1 MQQSCG
7 SYTSGYLSS
16 SEQNGFP
23 RLSSFTWESG
33 TDNVLT
39 KIQSNSQ
46 NTFSLKLSAISADNG
61 DGAEECAGGIIV
73 ATFVYEAVDPSGR
86 IVKNKVEADNEQVVL
101 AKLQDQQFHVI
112 SLGEAKAG
120 LKMQL
125 SSGKAQKIKLQTL
138 VVFSR
143 QFATMID
150 AGIPI
155 IKCLDILES
164 QTKEDAMKMVINS
177 TRKDVKGGLSL
188 TDAISKHPNAFS
200 KLYINMIRAA
210 EIGGILDVI
219 LDRLAGFLEKEMEI
233 KGKIKSA
240 MMYPMIVL
248 NFAGIMVLALF
259 MFVLPRFKEIFLSMN
274 VEMPVVTLALFAV
287 GDWLQQ
293 YWWIALIIIIGSIIA
308 FKQYGKTPRGN
319 YNIDK
324 LKLKVPIFGDL
335 NLKLSI
341 SRFARTFGTLISSGV
356 PMMRS
361 LEIIGETS
369 GNAILAEAIVN
380 ARTSI
385 REGAKISQPLA
396 ACGLFPAMVTHMVD
410 VGEETGRL
418 SEMLCKVADFYDDEV
433 DAMVKGLTSM
443 IEPLLIVFM
452 GVLVG
457 FIAVSVMSPIFK
469 LVSSIH

>member
-1 MQQSCG
+1 M
-7 SYTSGYLSS
+7 
-16 SEQNGFP
+16 
-23 RLSSFTWESG
+23 
-33 TDNVLT
+33 
-39 KIQSNSQ
+39 
-46 NTFSLKLSAISADNG
+46 
-61 DGAEECAGGIIV
+61 
-73 ATFVYEAVDPSGR
+73 ATFTYDAVDPTGR
-86 IVKNKVEADNEQVVL
+86 MVKGKVEADNEQVVL
-101 AKLQDQQFHVI
+101 AKLHDQQFHVV

-120 LKMQL
+120 FKMQL
-125 SSGKAQKIKLQTL
+125 AGGKAAKIKLQTL
-138 VVFSR
+138 VIFSR

-155 IKCLDILES
+155 IKCLDILEG
-164 QTKEDAMKMVINS
+164 QTKEDAMKMVINA
-177 TRKDVKGGLSL
+177 TRKDVKSGLSL
-188 TDAISKHPNAFS
+188 TDAIAKHPNAFS

-240 MMYPMIVL
+240 MMYPIIVL
-248 NFAGIMVLALF
+248 NFAGVMVIALF

-274 VEMPVVTLALFAV
+274 VEMPPVTLALFAV
-287 GDWLQQ
+287 GDWLQKF
-293 YWWIALIIIIGSIIA
+293 WWMVIIIGVGA
-308 FKQYGKTPRGN
+308 YVGFKQYDKTAKGH
-319 YNIDK
+319 YQIDKYK
-324 LKLKVPIFGDL
+324 LKLPIFGDL
-335 NLKLSI
+335 SLKLSI
-341 SRFARTFGTLISSGV
+341 SRFCRTFGTLIASGV

-369 GNAILAEAIVN
+369 GNAVLAEAIAN

-396 ACGLFPAMVTHMVD
+396 SSGLFPSMVTHMVD

-433 DAMVKGLTSM
+433 DAMVKGLTSL
-443 IEPLLIVFM
+443 IEPLLIVSM

-457 FIAVSVMSPIFK
+457 FIAISVMSPIFK

>member
-1 MQQSCG
+1 M
-7 SYTSGYLSS
+7 
-16 SEQNGFP
+16 
-23 RLSSFTWESG
+23 
-33 TDNVLT
+33 
-39 KIQSNSQ
+39 
-46 NTFSLKLSAISADNG
+46 
-61 DGAEECAGGIIV
+61 

-86 IVKNKVEADNEQVVL
+86 IVKNKVEGDNEQSVL
-101 AKLQDQQFHVI
+101 AKLHDQQFHIV
-112 SLGEAKAG
+112 SLSESKGG
-120 LKMQL
+120 MKMRMA
-125 SSGKAQKIKLQTL
+125 SGKGQKIKLQTL

-164 QTKEDAMKMVINS
+164 QTKEDAMKAVINA

-188 TDAISKHPNAFS
+188 TDAIAKHPNAFS
-200 KLYINMIRAA
+200 KLYVNMIRAA

-233 KGKIKSA
+233 RGKIKSA
-240 MMYPMIVL
+240 MMYPIIVL
-248 NFAGIMVLALF
+248 NFAGVMVLALF

-274 VEMPVVTLALFAV
+274 VEMPVVTLALFSI
-287 GDWLQQ
+287 GDWLQKF
-293 YWWIALIIIIGSIIA
+293 WWVVLILGVAGYIG
-308 FKQYGKTPRGN
+308 FKQYDKTTKGH

-324 LKLKVPIFGDL
+324 LKLRIPIFGDL
-335 NLKLSI
+335 SLKMSVA
-341 SRFARTFGTLISSGV
+341 RFCRTFGTLIASGV

-369 GNAILAEAIVN
+369 GNAVLAESIVN
-380 ARTSI
+380 ARASI
-385 REGAKISQPLA
+385 REGAKISSPLA
-396 ACGLFPAMVTHMVD
+396 ASGLFPSMVTHMID

-433 DAMVKGLTSM
+433 DSLVKGLTSL
-443 IEPLLIVFM
+443 IEPMLIVFM

>member
-1 MQQSCG
+1 M
-7 SYTSGYLSS
+7 
-16 SEQNGFP
+16 
-23 RLSSFTWESG
+23 
-33 TDNVLT
+33 
-39 KIQSNSQ
+39 
-46 NTFSLKLSAISADNG
+46 
-61 DGAEECAGGIIV
+61 
-73 ATFVYEAVDPSGR
+73 ATFVYNAVDPAGR
-86 IVKNKVEADNEQVVL
+86 AVKGKVEADNEQMVL
-101 AKLQDQQFHVI
+101 AKLHEQHFHILSV
-112 SLGEAKAG
+112 GEA
-120 LKMQL
+120 
-125 SSGKAQKIKLQTL
+125 SSGFKMAALNKGGKVKLQSL

-164 QTKEDAMKMVINS
+164 QTKDPALKGVINT

-188 TDAISKHPNAFS
+188 TDAIGKHPTVFS
-200 KLYINMIRAA
+200 KLYVNMIKAA

-240 MMYPMIVL
+240 MMYPCIVL
-248 NFAGIMVLALF
+248 VFAFIMVVALL
-259 MFVLPRFKEIFLSMN
+259 MFVLPKFKEIFASMN
-274 VEMPVVTLALFAV
+274 VDMPPVTMALFGASDWFQKFWWVVLIMGV
-287 GDWLQQ
+287 GG
-293 YWWIALIIIIGSIIA
+293 YIA
-308 FKQYGKTPRGN
+308 FKQYDKTVKGH

-324 LKLKVPIFGDL
+324 LKLKLPITGDL
-335 NLKLSI
+335 ALKISI
-341 SRFARTFGTLISSGV
+341 SRFTRTFGTLIASGV

-361 LEIIGETS
+361 MEIIGETS
-369 GNAILAEAIVN
+369 GNAVLAEAVGN
-380 ARTSI
+380 ARVSI
-385 REGAKISQPLA
+385 REGAKISAPLA
-396 ACGLFPAMVTHMVD
+396 ASGLFPAMVTHMID

-418 SEMLCKVADFYDDEV
+418 SEMLTKVSDFYDDEV

-457 FIAVSVMSPIFK
+457 FIAISVMTPIFK

>member
-1 MQQSCG
+1 M
-7 SYTSGYLSS
+7 
-16 SEQNGFP
+16 
-23 RLSSFTWESG
+23 
-33 TDNVLT
+33 
-39 KIQSNSQ
+39 
-46 NTFSLKLSAISADNG
+46 
-61 DGAEECAGGIIV
+61 
-73 ATFVYEAVDPSGR
+73 ATFTYDAVDPAGR
-86 IVKNKVEADNEQVVL
+86 MVKGKVEADNEQVVL
-101 AKLQDQQFHVI
+101 AKLHEQQFHVV
-112 SLGEAKAG
+112 SLGEAKSGFKVQMAG
-120 LKMQL
+120 
-125 SSGKAQKIKLQTL
+125 GKAQKIKLQTL
-138 VVFSR
+138 VIFSR

-164 QTKEDAMKMVINS
+164 QTKEDAMKAVINA

-188 TDAISKHPNAFS
+188 TDAIAKHPHAFS

-233 KGKIKSA
+233 RGKIKSA
-240 MMYPMIVL
+240 MMYPIIVL
-248 NFAGIMVLALF
+248 NFAGVMVIALF

-274 VEMPVVTLALFAV
+274 VEMPPVTLALFAV

-293 YWWIALIIIIGSIIA
+293 FWWMVIIFGVGAFIG
-308 FKQYGKTPRGN
+308 FKQYDKTAKGH

-324 LKLKVPIFGDL
+324 AKLKLPIFGDL
-335 NLKLSI
+335 SLKMSI
-341 SRFARTFGTLISSGV
+341 ARFCRTFGTLIASGV

-369 GNAILAEAIVN
+369 GNAVLAEAIAN

-396 ACGLFPAMVTHMVD
+396 ASGLFPSMVTHMVD

-433 DAMVKGLTSM
+433 DAMVKGLTSL
-443 IEPLLIVFM
+443 IEPLLIVSM

-457 FIAVSVMSPIFK
+457 FIAISVMSPIFK

>member
-1 MQQSCG
+1 M
-7 SYTSGYLSS
+7 
-16 SEQNGFP
+16 
-23 RLSSFTWESG
+23 
-33 TDNVLT
+33 
-39 KIQSNSQ
+39 
-46 NTFSLKLSAISADNG
+46 
-61 DGAEECAGGIIV
+61 

-101 AKLQDQQFHVI
+101 AKLHEQQFHIV
-112 SLGEAKAG
+112 SVNEAKTGMKTRMAG
-120 LKMQL
+120 
-125 SSGKAQKIKLQTL
+125 GKGQKIKLQTL

-164 QTKEDAMKMVINS
+164 QTKEEAMKAVINA

-188 TDAISKHPNAFS
+188 TDAIAKHPNAFS

-233 KGKIKSA
+233 RGKIKSA
-240 MMYPMIVL
+240 MMYPIIVL
-248 NFAGIMVLALF
+248 NFAGVMVLALF

-274 VEMPVVTLALFAV
+274 VEMPVVTLALFSI
-287 GDWLQQ
+287 GDWLQKF
-293 YWWIALIIIIGSIIA
+293 WWVVLILGIAGFIG
-308 FKQYGKTPRGN
+308 FKQYDKTAKGH

-324 LKLKVPIFGDL
+324 LKLRVPIFGDL
-335 NLKLSI
+335 SLKMSI
-341 SRFARTFGTLISSGV
+341 ARFCRTFGTLIASGV

-369 GNAILAEAIVN
+369 GNAVLAESIAN

-396 ACGLFPAMVTHMVD
+396 SSGLFPAMVTHMID

-433 DAMVKGLTSM
+433 DALVKGLTSL
-443 IEPLLIVFM
+443 IEPMLIVFM

-457 FIAVSVMSPIFK
+457 FIAISVMSPIFK

>member
-1 MQQSCG
+1 M
-7 SYTSGYLSS
+7 
-16 SEQNGFP
+16 
-23 RLSSFTWESG
+23 
-33 TDNVLT
+33 
-39 KIQSNSQ
+39 
-46 NTFSLKLSAISADNG
+46 
-61 DGAEECAGGIIV
+61 
-73 ATFVYEAVDPSGR
+73 ATFTYDAVDPSGR
-86 IVKNKVEADNEQVVL
+86 MVKGKVEADNEQVVL
-101 AKLQDQQFHVI
+101 AKLHEQQFHVV
-112 SLGEAKAG
+112 SLGEKKAG
-120 LKMQL
+120 FKMQL
-125 SSGKAQKIKLQTL
+125 AGGKAQKIKLQTL
-138 VVFSR
+138 VIFSR

-164 QTKEDAMKMVINS
+164 QTKEDSMKMVINA
-177 TRKDVKGGLSL
+177 TRKDVKSGLSL
-188 TDAISKHPNAFS
+188 TDAIAKHPNAFT

-240 MMYPMIVL
+240 MMYPIIVL
-248 NFAGIMVLALF
+248 NFAGVMVLALF

-274 VEMPVVTLALFAV
+274 VEMPPVTLALFAT
-287 GDWLQQ
+287 GDWLQKF
-293 YWWIALIIIIGSIIA
+293 WWVVIICGVGAFIG
-308 FKQYGKTPRGN
+308 FKRYDKTPRGH

-324 LKLKVPIFGDL
+324 FKLKLPIFGDL
-335 NLKLSI
+335 SLKLSI
-341 SRFARTFGTLISSGV
+341 SRFCRTFGTLIASGV

-369 GNAILAEAIVN
+369 GNAVLAEAVAN

-396 ACGLFPAMVTHMVD
+396 ASGLFPSMVTHMVD

-433 DAMVKGLTSM
+433 DAMVKGLTSL
-443 IEPLLIVFM
+443 IEPLLIVSM

-457 FIAVSVMSPIFK
+457 FIAISVMSPIFK

>member
-1 MQQSCG
+1 M
-7 SYTSGYLSS
+7 
-16 SEQNGFP
+16 
-23 RLSSFTWESG
+23 
-33 TDNVLT
+33 
-39 KIQSNSQ
+39 
-46 NTFSLKLSAISADNG
+46 
-61 DGAEECAGGIIV
+61 
-73 ATFVYEAVDPSGR
+73 ATFTYDAVDPAGR
-86 IVKNKVEADNEQVVL
+86 MVKGKLEADNEQMVL
-101 AKLQDQQFHVI
+101 AKLHEQSFHVVA
-112 SLGEAKAG
+112 LGESKAG

-125 SSGKAQKIKLQTL
+125 AGGKAQKIKLQTL
-138 VVFSR
+138 VIFSR

-164 QTKEDAMKMVINS
+164 QTKEDAMKAVINA

-188 TDAISKHPNAFS
+188 TDAISKHPHAFT

-233 KGKIKSA
+233 RGKIKSA
-240 MMYPMIVL
+240 MMYPIIVL
-248 NFAGIMVLALF
+248 NFAGIMVIALF

-274 VEMPVVTLALFAV
+274 VEMPPVTLALFAT
-287 GDWLQQ
+287 GDWLQKF
-293 YWWIALIIIIGSIIA
+293 WWMVIIFGVGA
-308 FKQYGKTPRGN
+308 FLGFKQYDKTTRGH

-324 LKLKVPIFGDL
+324 AKLKLPIFGDL
-335 NLKLSI
+335 SLKLSI
-341 SRFARTFGTLISSGV
+341 SRFCRTFGTLIASGV

-369 GNAILAEAIVN
+369 GNAVLAEAIAN
-380 ARTSI
+380 ARISI

-396 ACGLFPAMVTHMVD
+396 ASGLFPSMVTHMVD

-433 DAMVKGLTSM
+433 DAMVKGLTSL
-443 IEPLLIVFM
+443 IEPLLIVSM

-457 FIAVSVMSPIFK
+457 FIAISVMSPIFK

>member
-1 MQQSCG
+1 M
-7 SYTSGYLSS
+7 
-16 SEQNGFP
+16 
-23 RLSSFTWESG
+23 
-33 TDNVLT
+33 
-39 KIQSNSQ
+39 
-46 NTFSLKLSAISADNG
+46 
-61 DGAEECAGGIIV
+61 
-73 ATFVYEAVDPSGR
+73 ATFVYEAVDQSGR

-101 AKLQDQQFHVI
+101 AKLREQQFHVV
-112 SLGEAKAG
+112 SLNEAKGG
-120 LKMQL
+120 LKVRMAG
-125 SSGKAQKIKLQTL
+125 SKAQKIKLQTL

-155 IKCLDILES
+155 IKCLDILEG
-164 QTKEDAMKMVINS
+164 QTKEDSMKAVIS
-177 TRKDVKGGLSL
+177 ATRKDVKGGLSL
-188 TDAISKHPNAFS
+188 TDAIAKHPNAFS

-233 KGKIKSA
+233 RGKIKSA
-240 MMYPMIVL
+240 MMYPIIVL
-248 NFAGIMVLALF
+248 NFAGVMVLALF

-274 VEMPVVTLALFAV
+274 VEMPVVTLALFAT
-287 GDWLQQ
+287 GDWLQS
-293 YWWIALIIIIGSIIA
+293 YWWVVLIMGVAGFIG
-308 FKQYGKTPRGN
+308 FKQYDKTARGH

-324 LKLKVPIFGDL
+324 LKLRVPIFGDL
-335 NLKLSI
+335 SLKMSI
-341 SRFARTFGTLISSGV
+341 ARFCRTFGTLIASGV

-369 GNAILAEAIVN
+369 GNAVLAESIVN

-385 REGAKISQPLA
+385 REGAKISHPLA
-396 ACGLFPAMVTHMVD
+396 ASGLFPSMVTHMID

-433 DAMVKGLTSM
+433 DSLVKGLTSL
-443 IEPLLIVFM
+443 IEPMLIVFM

-457 FIAVSVMSPIFK
+457 FIAISVMSPIFK

>member
-1 MQQSCG
+1 M
-7 SYTSGYLSS
+7 
-16 SEQNGFP
+16 
-23 RLSSFTWESG
+23 
-33 TDNVLT
+33 
-39 KIQSNSQ
+39 
-46 NTFSLKLSAISADNG
+46 
-61 DGAEECAGGIIV
+61 

-86 IVKNKVEADNEQVVL
+86 IVKNKVEADNEQAVL
-101 AKLQDQQFHVI
+101 AKLHDQQFHVV
-112 SLGEAKAG
+112 SLNEARG
-120 LKMQL
+120 GVKMRMA
-125 SSGKAQKIKLQTL
+125 SGKGQKIKLQTL

-164 QTKEDAMKMVINS
+164 QTKEEAMKAVINA

-188 TDAISKHPNAFS
+188 TDAIAKHPNAFT
-200 KLYINMIRAA
+200 KLYVNMIRAA

-233 KGKIKSA
+233 RGKIKSA
-240 MMYPMIVL
+240 MMYPIIVL
-248 NFAGIMVLALF
+248 NFAGVMVLALF

-274 VEMPVVTLALFAV
+274 VEMPIVTLALFSI
-287 GDWLQQ
+287 GDWLQKF
-293 YWWIALIIIIGSIIA
+293 WWVVLILGIAGFIG
-308 FKQYGKTPRGN
+308 FKQYDKTAKGH

-324 LKLKVPIFGDL
+324 LKLKIPIFGDL
-335 NLKLSI
+335 SLKMSVA
-341 SRFARTFGTLISSGV
+341 RFCRTFGTLIASGV

-369 GNAILAEAIVN
+369 GNAVLAESIVN

-385 REGAKISQPLA
+385 REGAKISSPLA
-396 ACGLFPAMVTHMVD
+396 ASGLFPSMVTHMID

-433 DAMVKGLTSM
+433 DSLVKGLTSL
-443 IEPLLIVFM
+443 IEPMLIVFM

-457 FIAVSVMSPIFK
+457 FIAISVMSPIFK

>member
-1 MQQSCG
+1 M
-7 SYTSGYLSS
+7 
-16 SEQNGFP
+16 
-23 RLSSFTWESG
+23 
-33 TDNVLT
+33 
-39 KIQSNSQ
+39 
-46 NTFSLKLSAISADNG
+46 
-61 DGAEECAGGIIV
+61 
-73 ATFVYEAVDPSGR
+73 ATFVYEAVDPTGR
-86 IVKNKVEADNEQVVL
+86 IVKSKVEADSEQVVM
-101 AKLQDQQFHVI
+101 AKLHDQQFHIV
-112 SLGEAKAG
+112 SLSEAKSG
-120 LKMQL
+120 MKMQVA
-125 SSGKAQKIKLQTL
+125 GKAGKVKLLSL

-155 IKCLDILES
+155 IKFLDILES
-164 QTKEDAMKMVINS
+164 QTKEESMKAVINA

-200 KLYINMIRAA
+200 KLYVNMIRAA

-233 KGKIKSA
+233 RGKIKSA
-240 MMYPMIVL
+240 MMYPIIVL
-248 NFAGIMVLALF
+248 NFAGVMVLALF

-274 VEMPVVTLALFAV
+274 VEMPPVTLALFAV
-287 GDWLQQ
+287 GDWLQKF
-293 YWWIALIIIIGSIIA
+293 WWMALMIIAGGMVA
-308 FKQYGKTPRGN
+308 FKQYDKTTKGH

-324 LKLKVPIFGDL
+324 LKLRIPIFGDL
-335 NLKLSI
+335 SLKMSI
-341 SRFARTFGTLISSGV
+341 ARFARTFGTLIASGV

-369 GNAILAEAIVN
+369 GNAVLAESIAN

-396 ACGLFPAMVTHMVD
+396 ASGLFPSMVTHMVD

-433 DAMVKGLTSM
+433 DAMVKGMTSL
-443 IEPLLIVFM
+443 IEPMLIVFM

-457 FIAVSVMSPIFK
+457 FIAISVMSPIFK

>member
-1 MQQSCG
+1 M
-7 SYTSGYLSS
+7 
-16 SEQNGFP
+16 
-23 RLSSFTWESG
+23 
-33 TDNVLT
+33 
-39 KIQSNSQ
+39 
-46 NTFSLKLSAISADNG
+46 
-61 DGAEECAGGIIV
+61 
-73 ATFVYEAVDPSGR
+73 ATFVYEAVDQSGR
-86 IVKNKVEADNEQVVL
+86 IVKNKVEADNEQAVL
-101 AKLQDQQFHVI
+101 ARLREQQFHVV
-112 SLGEAKAG
+112 SLNEAKGG
-120 LKMQL
+120 LKMRVAG
-125 SSGKAQKIKLQTL
+125 GKAQKIKLQTL

-155 IKCLDILES
+155 IKCLDILEG
-164 QTKEDAMKMVINS
+164 QTKEDSMKAVIS
-177 TRKDVKGGLSL
+177 ATRKDVKGGLSL
-188 TDAISKHPNAFS
+188 TDAIAKHPNAFS

-233 KGKIKSA
+233 RGKIKSA
-240 MMYPMIVL
+240 MMYPIIVL
-248 NFAGIMVLALF
+248 NFAGVMVLALF

-274 VEMPVVTLALFAV
+274 VEMPVVTLALFAT
-287 GDWLQQ
+287 GDWLQS
-293 YWWIALIIIIGSIIA
+293 YWWVVLIMGVAGFIG
-308 FKQYGKTPRGN
+308 FKQYDKTARGH

-324 LKLKVPIFGDL
+324 LKLRVPIFGDL
-335 NLKLSI
+335 SLKMSI
-341 SRFARTFGTLISSGV
+341 ARFCRTFGTLIASGV

-369 GNAILAEAIVN
+369 GNAVLAESIVN

-385 REGAKISQPLA
+385 REGAKISHPLA
-396 ACGLFPAMVTHMVD
+396 ASGLFPSMVTHMID

-433 DAMVKGLTSM
+433 DSLVKGLTSL
-443 IEPLLIVFM
+443 IEPMLIVFM

-457 FIAVSVMSPIFK
+457 FIAISVMSPIFK

>member
-1 MQQSCG
+1 M
-7 SYTSGYLSS
+7 
-16 SEQNGFP
+16 
-23 RLSSFTWESG
+23 
-33 TDNVLT
+33 
-39 KIQSNSQ
+39 
-46 NTFSLKLSAISADNG
+46 
-61 DGAEECAGGIIV
+61 

-86 IVKNKVEADNEQVVL
+86 IVKNKVEADNEQSVL
-101 AKLQDQQFHVI
+101 ARLHDQQFHVV
-112 SLGEAKAG
+112 SLSEAKGG
-120 LKMQL
+120 LKMRMAG
-125 SSGKAQKIKLQTL
+125 GKGQKIKLQTL

-164 QTKEDAMKMVINS
+164 QTKEDAMKAVINA

-188 TDAISKHPNAFS
+188 TDAIAKHPNAFT
-200 KLYINMIRAA
+200 KLYVNMIRAA

-233 KGKIKSA
+233 RGKIKSA
-240 MMYPMIVL
+240 MMYPIIVL
-248 NFAGIMVLALF
+248 NFAGVMVLALF

-274 VEMPVVTLALFAV
+274 VEMPVVTLALFAT
-287 GDWLQQ
+287 GDWLQS
-293 YWWIALIIIIGSIIA
+293 YWWVVLIMGVAGFIG
-308 FKQYGKTPRGN
+308 FKQYDKTARGH

-324 LKLKVPIFGDL
+324 LKLRVPIFGDL
-335 NLKLSI
+335 SLKMSI
-341 SRFARTFGTLISSGV
+341 ARFCRTFGTLIASGV

-369 GNAILAEAIVN
+369 GNAVLAESIVN

-385 REGAKISQPLA
+385 REGAKISHPLA
-396 ACGLFPAMVTHMVD
+396 ASGLFPSMVTHMID

-433 DAMVKGLTSM
+433 DSLVKGLTSL
-443 IEPLLIVFM
+443 IEPMLIVFM

-457 FIAVSVMSPIFK
+457 FIAISVMSPIFK

>member
-1 MQQSCG
+1 M
-7 SYTSGYLSS
+7 
-16 SEQNGFP
+16 
-23 RLSSFTWESG
+23 
-33 TDNVLT
+33 
-39 KIQSNSQ
+39 
-46 NTFSLKLSAISADNG
+46 
-61 DGAEECAGGIIV
+61 
-73 ATFVYEAVDPSGR
+73 ATFVYDAVDPTGR
-86 IVKNKVEADNEQVVL
+86 SVKGKVEADNEQVVL
-101 AKLQDQQFHVI
+101 AKLHEQQFHIV
-112 SLGEAKAG
+112 SLDEAKAG
-120 LKMQL
+120 AKMRL
-125 SSGKAQKIKLQTL
+125 AGGKAQKIKLQTL
-138 VVFSR
+138 VIFSR

-164 QTKEDAMKMVINS
+164 QTKEDAMKAVINA

-210 EIGGILDVI
+210 EIGGILDTI

-233 KGKIKSA
+233 RGKIKSA
-240 MMYPMIVL
+240 MMYPIIVL
-248 NFAGIMVLALF
+248 NFAGVMVIALF

-274 VEMPVVTLALFAV
+274 VEMPPVTLALFATGDFLQKFWWLMIMLGV
-287 GDWLQQ
+287 G
-293 YWWIALIIIIGSIIA
+293 AFFA
-308 FKQYGKTPRGN
+308 FKQYDKTTKGH

-324 LKLKVPIFGDL
+324 IKLKAPIFGDL
-335 NLKLSI
+335 SLKLSI
-341 SRFARTFGTLISSGV
+341 ARFARTFGTLIASGV

-369 GNAILAEAIVN
+369 GNAVLAESIAN
-380 ARTSI
+380 ARVSI

-396 ACGLFPAMVTHMVD
+396 ASGLFPAMVTHMID

-433 DAMVKGLTSM
+433 DAMVKGLTSL
-443 IEPLLIVFM
+443 IEPMLIVFM

-457 FIAVSVMSPIFK
+457 FIAISVMSPIFK